1 MDNAVTFA
9 DQAKKAAEGCDFFPL
24 PSGASRLYLQ
34 FKSRNLD
41 YSQVADIKAYI
52 ILDKSIDAHRLA
64 KAVEDT
70 VKAHSIYS
78 AEVVERDG
86 IPGFVKS
93 DKFSPVEIK
102 EIRDE
107 EFPECEKLFFSQ
119 LREKGSALYKVLILS
134 TPTRNYMLQSINHTI
149 SDLSSSYLMIAEIAS
164 RYEGKEVAPEE
175 VDMLDYIAYQQCF
188 MKSGEAAQYAREFD
202 QLAAGYLTMP
212 SPVQLG
218 EPVQTDVLLATK
230 QELNT
235 LRPLSKRLG
244 VGVTNCIVAGIALA
258 IMRLHKKD
266 RLMMGNSYHG
276 RYENTLQHIHG
287 CLAHSMPVMAKIPE
301 SGRVEDYLSEFGRVQ
316 DLMMDKYIRVI
327 PYILQK
333 YSMAMLQG
341 GALNIR
347 LNERPVMIAGTEA
360 KTVKKMGVVQ
370 KLPLY
375 TSLDIEP
382 DGWHL
387 RFMSAQ
393 WGEEDLK
400 ALAASARKIILGMA
414 EKELISEL

>member
-1 MDNAVTFA
+1 MDNTFSIVE
-9 DQAKKAAEGCDFFPL
+9 QAKKTAEGCDFFPL
-24 PSGASRLYLQ
+24 PSGASRLYQQ
-34 FKSRNLD
+34 FKSRGLD

-52 ILDKSIDAHRLA
+52 IFDKSIDAHRLA

-70 VKAHSIYS
+70 YKAHPIYS
-78 AEVVERDG
+78 AEVLERDG

-107 EFPECEKLFFSQ
+107 DFSACENLFFTQ

-134 TPTRNYMLQSINHTI
+134 TPTKLYLLQSINHTI
-149 SDLSSSYLMIAEIAS
+149 SDLSSSYLMIAEIAG
-164 RYEGKEVAPEE
+164 RYEGKDVKPEE
-175 VDMLDYIAYQQCF
+175 MDMLEYIAYQQDF
-188 MKSGEAAQYAREFD
+188 LKSGKALQYTREFD
-202 QLAAGYLTMP
+202 ELAAGYLTMP
-212 SPVQLG
+212 SQCQMG

-258 IMRLHKKD
+258 IMRLQNKD

-276 RYENTLQHIHG
+276 RYENVLQHIHG
-287 CLAHSMPVMAKIPE
+287 CLAHSMPVMAKIPD
-301 SGRVEDYLSEFGRVQ
+301 SGRVEDYLTEFGRVQ
-316 DLMMDKYIRVI
+316 DLMMDKYIHVM
-327 PYILQK
+327 PNILQK

-347 LNERPVMIAGTEA
+347 LNERPVMIDGTEA

-393 WGEEDLK
+393 WGEADLK
-400 ALAASARKIILGMA
+400 ALAASARRIILGMA
-414 EKELISEL
+414 EKELVSEL